1 MSAFLDVPRFFSSV
15 YLVDLSPSLCE
26 IAQRRFQRLGWDNVK
41 VVCEDA
47 RKFTIEKY
55 EGGIPSRG
63 ISTYYPV
70 SSHLS
75 RRQNGHGLADLITMS
90 YSLSMIVSVLSS
102 HSTKTTPN
110 LLIVIA

>member
-26 IAQRRFQRLGWDNVK
+26 IAQQRFQRLGWDNVK

-47 RKFTIEKY
+47 RKFTIENY
-55 EGGIPSRG
+55 DGGIPNRG

-70 SSHLS
+70 SHHVP
-75 RRQNGHGLADLITMS
+75 RRQNEHGVADLITMS
-90 YSLSMIVSVLSS
+90 YSLSMIVSTLNS
-102 HSTKTTPN
+102 HSAKKTAN
-110 LLIVIA
+110 LLLS